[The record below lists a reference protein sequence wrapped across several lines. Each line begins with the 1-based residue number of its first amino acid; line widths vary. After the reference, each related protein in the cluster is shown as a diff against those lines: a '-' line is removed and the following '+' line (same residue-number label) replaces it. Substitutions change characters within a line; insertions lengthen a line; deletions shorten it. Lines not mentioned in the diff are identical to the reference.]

1 MHIDWFVFFAQ
12 IVNFLILV
20 WLLKKFLYGRIIEAI
35 DAREA
40 KITATF
46 EEAENSRGEARE
58 AAEHSAKK
66 LQALNEDYEAMMNRA
81 RTDAEAHRKE
91 LMDKAREEIDRIQAR
106 WVETVNAEREAFLQ
120 DLRRLAGVQI
130 YAIARQVLKDLAG
143 EDLEGR
149 IADVLAYRIEHLDEE
164 EKTKFR
170 ASMTEGHKVVVQSA
184 YEIPPGAR
192 SKLGEAIR
200 RYIETDVEIDYELSP
215 EVMTGFE
222 LKTDGHKIAWSVN
235 DYLNTLEE
243 NFIQALYAES
253 KEQKEKESQEG
264 AEA

>member
-12 IVNFLILV
+12 IVNFL
-20 WLLKKFLYGRIIEAI
+20 LLKKFLYGRIIEAI

-46 EEAENSRGEARE
+46 EEAETSRAEAKE

-66 LQALNEDYEAMMNRA
+66 LQALNEDYEAMLNRT
-81 RTDAEAHRKE
+81 RVEAETYRKE
-91 LMDKAREEIDRIQAR
+91 LMDRAREEIDKIQAR
-106 WVETVNAEREAFLQ
+106 WVETVSAERKAFLQ
-120 DLRRLAGVQI
+120 DLRRLAGIQI

-149 IADVLAYRIEHLDEE
+149 IAEVLADRIAHLDEG

-170 ASMTEGHKVVVQSA
+170 ASMTEGNKVVVQSA

-192 SKLGEAIR
+192 NKIGEAIR
-200 RYIETDVEIDYELSP
+200 RYIETDVEIDYERSP

-243 NFIQALYAES
+243 NFIQALYTES
-253 KEQKEKESQEG
+253 TEQKEKESREG